1 MEEEKGKTI
10 WNSFSPPAHA
20 ASSSSPTTPAQH
32 SLSSPLPAPAQP
44 AAAAQPC
51 PPSLLAKPWPSLP
64 RRPAHPSSAQLATP
78 TQPARVAPESTC
90 LGPTRPASHEAHP
103 GQHPHAP
110 PTLGQRTP
118 NSQTP
123 PPLLATP
130 ASARAPTAP
139 RLPRRLMRAT
149 CPRLRT
155 DVEDGRSP
163 RKP

>member
-1 MEEEKGKTI
+1 MEEEIGKPI
-10 WNSFSPPAHA
+10 WPSFSPLAHA
-20 ASSSSPTTPAQH
+20 VSSSSPTTPAQH
-32 SLSSPLPAPAQP
+32 SLSSPLPALAQP

-51 PPSLLAKPWPSLP
+51 PPPSHLAKPWPSLP
-64 RRPAHPSSAQLATP
+64 RRPAHPSSAQLTTP
-78 TQPARVAPESTC
+78 TQPAHVAPEPTR

-130 ASARAPTAP
+130 ASACPDSALSSAPLDA
-139 RLPRRLMRAT
+139 RRVPL
-149 CPRLRT
+149 LGH
-155 DVEDGRSP
+155 GR
-163 RKP
+163 RG